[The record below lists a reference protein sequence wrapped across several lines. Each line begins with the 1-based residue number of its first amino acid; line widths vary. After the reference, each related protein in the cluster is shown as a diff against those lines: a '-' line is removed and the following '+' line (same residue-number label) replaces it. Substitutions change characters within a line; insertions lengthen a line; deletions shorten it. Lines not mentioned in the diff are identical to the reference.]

1 MEVLSLNLEIEE
13 PSDFIEGFDAT
24 SLEDAHEALLEAF
37 KVPVLI
43 DAGVDDARVEHLLGL
58 LCEEIAQV
66 LHIVD
71 LVVVLQVLSHKVG
84 EQLLG

>member
-1 MEVLSLNLEIEE
+1 MEIKE

-43 DAGVDDARVEHLLGL
+43 DTGVDNARVEHLLGL
-58 LCEEIAQV
+58 LGEEIAQV

-71 LVVVLQVLSHKVG
+71 LVVVLQVLSHKVR
-84 EQLLG
+84 EKLLG